1 MISPAVSSQAVADIG
16 DTRHK
21 SLRFAGVCLFCFP
34 QLSVAEQSL
43 KFVTLPLDLQVSTLV
58 FALSAAKQWLTLL
71 THAHV
76 ILANVWLFRLPQL
89 SAAKQSLM
97 LLKQD
102 KDYLS
107 RQLSEAANRSTFTE
121 EKVQQLSRQLD
132 DAKQAREEMYEKYVA
147 SR

>member
-1 MISPAVSSQAVADIG
+1 M
-16 DTRHK
+16 
-21 SLRFAGVCLFCFP
+21 FC
-34 QLSVAEQSL
+34 
-43 KFVTLPLDLQVSTLV
+43 
-58 FALSAAKQWLTLL
+58 
-71 THAHV
+71 
-76 ILANVWLFRLPQL
+76 LPQL

>member
-1 MISPAVSSQAVADIG
+1 
-16 DTRHK
+16 
-21 SLRFAGVCLFCFP
+21 
-34 QLSVAEQSL
+34 
-43 KFVTLPLDLQVSTLV
+43 
-58 FALSAAKQWLTLL
+58 
-71 THAHV
+71 
-76 ILANVWLFRLPQL
+76 
-89 SAAKQSLM
+89 M